1 MAAQPEVRSMSSQD
15 QLDQLYD
22 AICKQV
28 GSVLGSRRFQGWAQQ
43 EQVPSGDLIVFNN
56 SFLHRGQSGS
66 TSKSKQYLCVLL
78 DPSAEPEI
86 LQMKTHIN
94 MTFKHYPAR
103 QLTSFTRRDLRGAIA
118 DGMGSLG
125 TIVFSLVG
133 AIGNDEPASV
143 VLPSDTG
150 LTALGYEPDQAEI
163 ADVSESAVIVNRLG
177 DIDAVWQAIAH
188 KLSEVQVGDIA
199 KLSVC
204 FEDKFSELRE
214 VAARP
219 IDVED
224 IRADASSILS
234 EIIVGIHDQVE
245 AYDQALASHLQ
256 DPDDTDALNE
266 VMRIAYNFADGAK
279 SLISL
284 VVGLSDLK
292 PLLSWLTISAQCE
305 LAERFGDL
313 PFSLVG
319 KTKPSLDKYRSL
331 IAGARNR
338 TFHDLFAFG
347 RPFRAP
353 LKSSAFEA
361 ASLRLFRE
369 YKARS
374 SPALEFNDRELVELL
389 QGFTR
394 AAEQPVPLGF
404 WEKDLAV
411 MQAVEDL
418 ATALHRALVLV
429 APEP

>member
-1 MAAQPEVRSMSSQD
+1 MPSQD
-15 QLDQLYD
+15 QLDRVYD
-22 AICKQV
+22 TICKQV
-28 GSVLGSRRFQGWAQQ
+28 GSILGTQRFEDWAQQ
-43 EQVPSGDLIVFNN
+43 EQVPPGDLIVFNN
-56 SFLHRGQSGS
+56 SFLHRGQSS
-66 TSKSKQYLCVLL
+66 TTSKSKQYLCVLL
-78 DPSAEPEI
+78 DPNAEPEV
-86 LQMKTHIN
+86 LQVKTHIN
-94 MTFKHYPAR
+94 VTFKHYPAR
-103 QLTSFTRRDLRGAIA
+103 QLASFVRRDLRGAIA
-118 DGMGSLG
+118 DGMGGLG

-133 AIGNDEPASV
+133 AIGKDEPASV
-143 VLPSDTG
+143 VLASDTG
-150 LTALGYEPDQAEI
+150 LAALEYEPDQVVI
-163 ADVSESAVIVNRLG
+163 ADVNESAVTVNRLD
-177 DIDAVWQAIAH
+177 DIDAVWQAISR
-188 KLSEVQVGDIA
+188 KLDEVQVGDSA
-199 KLSVC
+199 KLSSC
-204 FEDKFSELRE
+204 FEDRFGELRE

-219 IDVED
+219 INVED
-224 IRADASSILS
+224 IRADAPSILS

-245 AYDQALASHLQ
+245 AYDKALASYLQ

-279 SLISL
+279 SVISL

-338 TFHDLFAFG
+338 AFHDLFAFG

-353 LKSSAFEA
+353 LKSSAFES

-374 SPALEFNDRELVELL
+374 GPALEFRDRELVELL

-411 MQAVEDL
+411 MQAVEQV
-418 ATALHRALVLV
+418 AEALHRALVLV
-429 APEP
+429 APRP

>member
-1 MAAQPEVRSMSSQD
+1 MPSQD
-15 QLDQLYD
+15 QLDQLYN

-28 GSVLGSRRFQGWAQQ
+28 GCVLGSRRFLGWAQQ
-43 EQVPSGDLIVFNN
+43 EQVPPGDLIVFYI

-66 TSKSKQYLCVLL
+66 TSKSKQYLGVLL

-86 LQMKTHIN
+86 LHVKTHIN

-103 QLTSFTRRDLRGAIA
+103 QLASFTRRDLRGAIA
-118 DGMGSLG
+118 DGIGSLG

-133 AIGNDEPASV
+133 AIGKDEPTRV
-143 VLPSDTG
+143 VLPGDTG

-163 ADVSESAVIVNRLG
+163 ADVSESAVMVNRLG
-177 DIDAVWQAIAH
+177 DIDAVWQAITH
-188 KLSEVQVGDIA
+188 KLNEVEVGDVA
-199 KLSVC
+199 KLSAC
-204 FEDKFSELRE
+204 FEDKFGELRE

-219 IDVED
+219 IDIED
-224 IRADASSILS
+224 IRPDVPSILS
-234 EIIVGIHDQVE
+234 EIIAGVHDQVE
-245 AYDQALASHLQ
+245 AYDQALTSHLQ
-256 DPDDTDALNE
+256 DPDDTDTLND
-266 VMRIAYNFADGAK
+266 VMRIADIFADGAK

-347 RPFRAP
+347 RPFP
-353 LKSSAFEA
+353 GA
-361 ASLRLFRE
+361 A
-369 YKARS
+369 
-374 SPALEFNDRELVELL
+374 
-389 QGFTR
+389 
-394 AAEQPVPLGF
+394 
-404 WEKDLAV
+404 
-411 MQAVEDL
+411 
-418 ATALHRALVLV
+418 
-429 APEP
+429 

>member
-1 MAAQPEVRSMSSQD
+1 M
-15 QLDQLYD
+15 
-22 AICKQV
+22 
-28 GSVLGSRRFQGWAQQ
+28 
-43 EQVPSGDLIVFNN
+43 
-56 SFLHRGQSGS
+56 H
-66 TSKSKQYLCVLL
+66 T
-78 DPSAEPEI
+78 
-86 LQMKTHIN
+86 
-94 MTFKHYPAR
+94 
-103 QLTSFTRRDLRGAIA
+103 
-118 DGMGSLG
+118 
-125 TIVFSLVG
+125 
-133 AIGNDEPASV
+133 
-143 VLPSDTG
+143 
-150 LTALGYEPDQAEI
+150 
-163 ADVSESAVIVNRLG
+163 
-177 DIDAVWQAIAH
+177 
-188 KLSEVQVGDIA
+188 
-199 KLSVC
+199 
-204 FEDKFSELRE
+204 
-214 VAARP
+214 
-219 IDVED
+219 
-224 IRADASSILS
+224 
-234 EIIVGIHDQVE
+234 
-245 AYDQALASHLQ
+245 
-256 DPDDTDALNE
+256 
-266 VMRIAYNFADGAK
+266 
-279 SLISL
+279 LISL

-347 RPFRAP
+347 PPFRAP